1 MVQPCSLASTGQRL
15 IPSKKGGALK
25 IKGGQ
30 RMKMHIQNIRRRPAI
45 IRHEREHAQRRR
57 VEDEELQWQHWL
69 PSISISWANGLEG
82 EEEMLTSKHDSF
94 HRKEVATVHICG
106 YYYRLKECSSFAE
119 VEYIAASLPM
129 MLVAVQVPMQCL
141 LAMHWLPKW
150 PSTCRRKCLGPRIGH
165 IWSIE
170 NIRTPLICRIKTN
183 QNKIQP

>member
-15 IPSKKGGALK
+15 VPSKKGGALK

-30 RMKMHIQNIRRRPAI
+30 RMKMHIQNIRRQPAI

-82 EEEMLTSKHDSF
+82 EEEILTSKHDSF
-94 HRKEVATVHICG
+94 HREEVATVHICG
-106 YYYRLKECSSFAE
+106 RHYRLKECSSFAE

-129 MLVAVQVPMQCL
+129 MLVAVQVTMQCL
-141 LAMHWLPKW
+141 SRNAMVLFA
-150 PSTCRRKCLGPRIGH
+150 IA
-165 IWSIE
+165 
-170 NIRTPLICRIKTN
+170 IRVTGL
-183 QNKIQP
+183 